1 MPGASEAVRLDLV
14 FTQSGGNA
22 VLASLKSIEGHAA
35 TTAQAVEHLSQA
47 GKQLGARSEE
57 GARGGGALSGALGL
71 IAGGANV
78 AWRALT
84 FLGEGVS
91 RVFGFIGGLA
101 KSALELIL
109 APLRAGVGLFMET
122 AKWAALA
129 GTAIAEEFVRRGV
142 ASFAEYQA
150 AIVNASTVTGLIGD
164 ALQKAKRDLF
174 DFALGV
180 SLVSSQSPTAVARLL
195 YGLGSAGL
203 SVPQMQQVTPAVV
216 ALSEATA
223 TDTLQTAELV
233 MTSLNQFRLGA
244 EGATRVVNVFAAA
257 IGATPFTMQ
266 RLQYFMQYAGPVAAN
281 LGLTPERTVATGG
294 ALMKMGLPAEMAG
307 TGFRQTLSVLLNP
320 PAEGIAILKRHGLAL
335 QDVNVAARGL
345 LPVLDSLK
353 AANLS
358 QAELFKLFG
367 NEAAN
372 AASILINA
380 ASPGILAIERQITG
394 TNRAFDMQWE
404 QLNTVKGQWTI
415 LKSTVEALQ
424 IQLARGMEPA
434 LMRILRWLNA
444 FTAALWRTRGME
456 SLGAWIGAA
465 LESGFAWVVSHGN
478 EIWAWAVNLWHWG
491 EWAFQ
496 TVVKVGQ
503 SVAQWFRPE
512 MLRYYGAVWQWLQGT
527 VRAFLADF
535 LHFDLSKVG
544 ASIFSWIA
552 NLPSLIGQGFKWLWD
567 MLPKMADFSAV
578 MVWGLINIAQAAIA
592 LAASLQT
599 LAMLGTGAFYG
610 WIEHLGQLQKAWQE
624 FWHPGSSRLSKGMT
638 PLEQM
643 AAQAYQSWKEQ
654 ERALVKTVAMG
665 QAAQGVGT
673 WYSAKVDEFKA
684 WHARQGQVPT
694 GPTIPYMPPGFV
706 MPMGQLPGL
715 AYAGGPS
722 YAPPAYEYA
731 PPMRQVPSPGQWVP
745 GEGGGRGYYAQPG
758 APMPVVVVGG
768 GMEVKH
774 TDLDKSVA
782 EFNQGERN
790 TDKSRE
796 GMKF

>member
-78 AWRALT
+78 AWQALT

-496 TVVKVGQ
+496 TVVKVGK
-503 SVAQWFRPE
+503 SVAMWFRPE
-512 MLRYYGAVWQWLQGT
+512 MLAYYGQVWAWLGNVMRSVLGRLTQAPQGKLP
-527 VRAFLADF
+527 VFE
-535 LHFDLSKVG
+535 
-544 ASIFSWIA
+544 WIA
-552 NLPSLIGQGFKWLWD
+552 RIPEFLGRGLAWLWD
-567 MLPKMADFSAV
+567 QVPRAIDF
-578 MVWGLINIAQAAIA
+578 GAALASGFLEAARGAAA
-592 LAASLQT
+592 LAAAIGTLVAVQGLMLQ
-599 LAMLGTGAFYG
+599 LSPFKGIRDIGKAIEDRAVAVVQAALYLGT
-610 WIEHLGQLQKAWQE
+610 Q
-624 FWHPGSSRLSKGMT
+624 
-638 PLEQM
+638 
-643 AAQAYQSWKEQ
+643 
-654 ERALVKTVAMG
+654 TVAEW
-665 QAAQGVGT
+665 QAGVEQKRV
-673 WYSAKVDEFKA
+673 A
-684 WHARQGQVPT
+684 AREWWAEHGPVPQPPVFPSPWAPGGWQWPAMPSFPQLAPAG
-694 GPTIPYMPPGFV
+694 GPSFAPPAY
-706 MPMGQLPGL
+706 

-758 APMPVVVVGG
+758 GPHHVIIDGGQVEVTHVGL
-768 GMEVKH
+768 E
-774 TDLDKSVA
+774 KSVG
-782 EFNQGERN
+782 EFSQGQKNSE
-790 TDKSRE
+790 KSRV
-796 GMKF
+796 GMPF